1 MSSKVAK
8 AVIAVTMFAA
18 IGIPARLAAQE
29 RNLKHHH
36 YKLVDLGTFGGPAS
50 YVNFNTDVLNERG
63 TVVGSSETAIPLP
76 PNTNPFTCPGQQVF
90 KAFEWHDGRVTNL
103 GALANGNCSN
113 AIWINGWG
121 EIAGDSE
128 NGAVDPL
135 TGINEMRAV
144 VWHRGEITDLG
155 TFGGNHSAAQAIN
168 DRGQVTGFAL
178 NDVPDRYS
186 LFGLPFLGSSNG
198 TQARAFVWCDGKM
211 QDLGT
216 LGGPDAL
223 GWFINDQGEIAGIS
237 YTNSTANDI
246 TGLPTL
252 HPFLWQHGR
261 MRDLGTL
268 GGFGSLL
275 TGSVFVNGLNNLGEV
290 IGVSALGG
298 DQAADP
304 FLWDG
309 TKLVDMFTEGNGGQ
323 FLSANVINDAGAI
336 AGAAAFPNQP
346 FDAALW
352 NNGVVTDLGTLVGD
366 CNSEAWSISASG
378 QVGGVSVSC
387 DGNAWRAFLWENGS
401 MVDLNALVSSASHL
415 QLIYAVGINDRG
427 EIAGTGVLPGV
438 STATGQDT
446 MAHVFVLIPCD
457 ENHPDIEGCD
467 YGMVDPNSATRIRPP
482 QITPALAAASAD
494 NMSRSEMPAG
504 IRTLMANHHRRFEN
518 LPPK

>member
-1 MSSKVAK
+1 MNSKVAK

-18 IGIPARLAAQE
+18 IGIPTRLAAQE

-36 YKLVDLGTFGGPAS
+36 YKLVDLGTLGGPAS

-63 TVVGSSETAIPLP
+63 TVVGSSETAILLP
-76 PNTNPFTCPGQQVF
+76 PNTNPFPCPGPQVF
-90 KAFEWHDGRVTNL
+90 KAFEWHDERVTSL
-103 GALANGNCSN
+103 GALASGNCSN

-168 DRGQVTGFAL
+168 DWGQVTGFAL
-178 NDVPDRYS
+178 NDVPDPYS
-186 LFGLPFLGSSNG
+186 LFDLPFLGSSNG
-198 TQARAFVWCDGKM
+198 TQARAFVWRDGKM

-223 GWFINDQGEIAGIS
+223 GWFINDQGQIAGIS

-261 MRDLGTL
+261 MKDLGTL

-275 TGSVFVNGLNNLGEV
+275 TGSVFVNGLNNRGEV

-352 NNGVVTDLGTLVGD
+352 NNGLVTDLGTLDGD
-366 CNSEAWSISASG
+366 CFSEAWSISESG
-378 QVGGVSVSC
+378 QVGGVSLSC
-387 DGNAWRAFLWENGS
+387 DQNTWRAFLWENGS
-401 MVDLNALVSSASHL
+401 MVDLNSLVSDGAAM

-438 STATGQDT
+438 STAMGNDP
-446 MAHVFVLIPCD
+446 MAHAFVLIPCD

-467 YGMVDPNSATRIRPP
+467 YDMVDPSSATCIRMP
-482 QITPALAAASAD
+482 QITPALAVASAE
-494 NMSRSEMPAG
+494 NTLRSEIPAG
-504 IRTLMANHHRRFEN
+504 IHSFMANHHRRIGN